1 VARIAGIDLPD
12 KKKILYA
19 LPHIFG
25 IGPYSARR
33 ILEAVGIPPDK
44 KVLELTEDEVA
55 HIRQEIDANYKIEGE
70 RRAMVTA
77 DIKRHIEIGSY
88 RGSRHRAKLPAR
100 GQRTKT
106 NARTRKGP
114 RKTSGTIKKKAV
126 VTR

>member
-1 VARIAGIDLPD
+1 VARIAGMDLPD

-44 KVLELTEDEVA
+44 KVKELTDDELA
-55 HIRQEIDANYKIEGE
+55 HIRQEIDKNFKIEGE
-70 RRAMVTA
+70 RRADVTA

-88 RGSRHRAKLPAR
+88 RGLRHRAKLPVR

-114 RKTSGTIKKKAV
+114 RKTSGVVKRKAA

>member
-1 VARIAGIDLPD
+1 MPD
-12 KKKILYA
+12 NKKILYA

-25 IGPYSARR
+25 IGPYSSRR

-44 KVLELTEDEVA
+44 KVKELTEDEVA
-55 HIRQEIDANYKIEGE
+55 HIRQEIDKNYKIEGE
-70 RRAMVTA
+70 RRADVTA

-88 RGSRHRAKLPAR
+88 RGLRHRAKLPVR

-114 RKTSGTIKKKAV
+114 RKTSGTIRKKAV

>member
-1 VARIAGIDLPD
+1 MARIAGIDLPD
-12 KKKILYA
+12 NKKILYA

-25 IGPYSARR
+25 IGPFSAQR
-33 ILEAVGIPPDK
+33 ILEAVGIPPDR
-44 KVLELTEDEVA
+44 KVKELTEDEIA
-55 HIRQEIDANYKIEGE
+55 HIRQEIDAKYKVEGE
-70 RRAMVTA
+70 RRADVTA

-88 RGSRHRAKLPAR
+88 RGARHRAHLPAR

-114 RKTSGTIKKKAV
+114 RKTSGVVKKKAA

>member
-1 VARIAGIDLPD
+1 MPD
-12 KKKILYA
+12 NKKILYA

-25 IGPYSARR
+25 IGPFSSRR

-44 KVLELTEDEVA
+44 KVRELTEDEA
-55 HIRQEIDANYKIEGE
+55 ARIRQEIDANYKIEGE
-70 RRAMVTA
+70 RRADVTA

-88 RGSRHRAKLPAR
+88 RGVRHRSGLPVR

-114 RKTSGTIKKKAV
+114 KKSSGVVKRKPAV
-126 VTR
+126 AR